1 MDRYHDHLSY
11 VLMDSPISGILC
23 FTLNRDLQHSPTLC
37 TGMVVLAGLAL
48 RTDEF
53 FTAFQKVYFNAFVQV
68 FNYGVVSSIVFGFS
82 RLMVEVG
89 AISKV
94 LGDGM
99 AISGCLPITVNMCI
113 VLTKAAGGGKSLT
126 RLPAID
132 DAHDDNQICMSHFL
146 SLSHRRST
154 SYL

>member
-1 MDRYHDHLSY
+1 MA
-11 VLMDSPISGILC
+11 
-23 FTLNRDLQHSPTLC
+23 
-37 TGMVVLAGLAL
+37 VLAGLAL

-53 FTAFQKVYFNAFVQV
+53 FTAFRKVYFNAFVQV

-82 RLMVEVG
+82 RLMIEMG

-94 LGDGM
+94 LGDGI

-126 RLPAID
+126 QGPHSIMLTITGEEL
-132 DAHDDNQICMSHFL
+132 SHV
-146 SLSHRRST
+146 SLST
-154 SYL
+154 LVPQTKP